1 MTDDILSQDEVDAL
15 LRGMDEGDVET
26 EDDTPADE
34 ENVRPYDFSN
44 QERIVRGRLPALD
57 IINERFARGVQHQL
71 NELIMTTLE
80 VAAGEVR
87 IIKMIDYQRNLFFPT
102 SLNLYR
108 LNPLNTVALFT
119 LDSKLIFTA
128 VDIYF
133 GGTGLLPFKIEG
145 REYSPVENSMIRS
158 ILNIVIENLH
168 KAWAPVMD
176 LEIDYMHSEMNPK
189 FASIADATDMVV
201 ISPVHVRFEGV
212 EGRIDIVIPYAALE
226 PIRDKLEEGLQN
238 LQGDSDNRWSRTI
251 REEVKNIEVTLS
263 ATLADM
269 VISMGDLVN
278 LKEGDILPFDMP
290 EQVTLMAEDIPL
302 ARGPLGV
309 SERNKKAVRIER
321 IIHHPAYQEPP
332 LEAYNPLEEDSPYE

>member
-1 MTDDILSQDEVDAL
+1 MDDILSQDEVDAL
-15 LRGMDEGDVET
+15 LRGMDEGEVET
-26 EDDTPADE
+26 ENDQPE
-34 ENVRPYDFSN
+34 EGLAIKPYDFSN

-57 IINERFARGVQHQL
+57 IINERFARGFQRQF

-80 VAAGEVR
+80 VAAGEVK

-108 LNPLNTVALFT
+108 LNPLNTVSLFT

-145 REYSPVENSMIRS
+145 REYSPVETSMIRS
-158 ILNIVIENLH
+158 ILDIIIDNMH

-189 FASIADATDMVV
+189 FAAITDPTDMVV
-201 ISPVHVRFEGV
+201 VSPLNVRFEGV
-212 EGRIDIVIPYAALE
+212 EGRVDIVIPYSALE

-251 REEVKNIEVTLS
+251 RDEVKNIEIQLS
-263 ATLADM
+263 STLAELPM
-269 VISMGDLVN
+269 EVEDLLK

-290 EQVTLMAEDIPL
+290 DLVTLMAEDVPI
-302 ARGPLGV
+302 ARGKLGI
-309 SERNKKAVRIER
+309 SERNKKAIQIEQ
-321 IIHHPAYQEPP
+321 IIHHPAYKEPP
-332 LEAYNPLEEDSPYE
+332 INPNKGIVDDE

>member
-1 MTDDILSQDEVDAL
+1 MDDILSQDEVDAL

-26 EDDTPADE
+26 ETDQPEDGLPI
-34 ENVRPYDFSN
+34 RPYDFSN

-57 IINERFARGVQHQL
+57 IINERFTRGFQRQF
-71 NELIMTTLE
+71 NELIMTSIE
-80 VAAGEVR
+80 VAAGEVK

-108 LNPLNTVALFT
+108 LNPLNTVSLFT

-128 VDIYF
+128 VDLYF

-145 REYSPVENSMIRS
+145 REYSPVETSMIRS
-158 ILNIVIENLH
+158 ILDIAVENMR

-176 LEIDYMHSEMNPK
+176 LEIEYMHSEMNPK
-189 FASIADATDMVV
+189 FASIVDPTDMLVV
-201 ISPVHVRFEGV
+201 SPVHVRFEAT

-238 LQGDSDNRWSRTI
+238 LQGDSDNTWARTM
-251 REEVKNIEVTLS
+251 RDEVKNIEVELS
-263 ATLADM
+263 STLAELQLGVD
-269 VISMGDLVN
+269 DLVN

-290 EQVTLMAEDIPL
+290 DLVTLMAEDIPI
-302 ARGPLGV
+302 ARGKLGI
-309 SERNKKAVRIER
+309 SERNKKAIKIES
-321 IIHHPAYQEPP
+321 IIRHPAYKEPP
-332 LEAYNPLEEDSPYE
+332 INPVRGLDDE